1 MPWLRSG
8 DATRNSYQTGGAL
21 ERLLAL
27 HGPLALALSAWTFLA
42 LAAAA
47 VVALFAIGR
56 VRSAAV
62 LAAVLALLS
71 GVVAIAALRAHGT
84 TTIAVANLGPQVT
97 LLGAILVLIAA
108 TLGVVPADRGS
119 DGQDRRKELDA

>member
-1 MPWLRSG
+1 M
-8 DATRNSYQTGGAL
+8 
-21 ERLLAL
+21 
-27 HGPLALALSAWTFLA
+27 A

-47 VVALFAIGR
+47 VVTLFAVGL

-84 TTIAVANLGPQVT
+84 TTNAAATIGPQVT

-108 TLGVVPADRGS
+108 TLSVVPADRGS
-119 DGQDRRKELDA
+119 DGQDRREELDP